1 MARRTKEEAERTREA
16 LLTAASKVFLERG
29 VARATLDEV
38 AQAAGVTRGAVY
50 WHFRDKLDL
59 FLAIADRARAP
70 YEGLFTDLTTR
81 LLADPSLD
89 PFAEFEKTIKAGF
102 QALEANAERQRLLT
116 IMMLRCEYVA
126 EMAPAVER
134 QRRASTLFRAEL
146 DQIFTVIAARG
157 RLAAP
162 WRPEKAGAAMYLVF
176 SGMLRA
182 SLETPEELRLT
193 VQGMELARVFL
204 AALDADRGRGAA
216 GAAHAPAK
224 TAASWPGRDDPRDQ
238 LP

>member
-1 MARRTKEEAERTREA
+1 MYAAKSRSLERGQMARRTKEEAERTREA
-16 LLTAASKVFLERG
+16 LLTAASKVFLARG
-29 VARATLDEV
+29 VARATLAEV

-70 YEGLFTDLTTR
+70 YEGLLTDLTAR

-89 PFAEFEKTIKAGF
+89 PFAEFEKTVNAGF

-116 IMMLRCEYVA
+116 ILMLRCEYVE
-126 EMAPAVER
+126 EMAPAFER
-134 QRRASTLFRAEL
+134 QRRARTLFRAEL

-162 WRPEKAGAAMYLVF
+162 WRPDEAAAALFLVF

-193 VQGMELARVFL
+193 VQGIALARVFL
-204 AALDADRGRGAA
+204 AAFDAARPRAAAPSTVLPAAVRG
-216 GAAHAPAK
+216 
-224 TAASWPGRDDPRDQ
+224 
-238 LP
+238 